1 MSSDL
6 RSMNYHVFLVFLCA
20 FRREVN
26 LSMTSNTINPLK
38 DYFIIEK
45 VKKILLYL
53 PLHIYIAHP
62 QTSILT
68 KYHLNSV
75 VTTILFMNEM
85 LGFFAEKNW
94 KLSTSEIA
102 SNDQL

>member
-1 MSSDL
+1 
-6 RSMNYHVFLVFLCA
+6 MNYHGVFLVFLCA
-20 FRREVN
+20 FRRAVN
-26 LSMTSNTINPLK
+26 LSMTSNTINQLK
-38 DYFIIEK
+38 DYFIIKK

-53 PLHIYIAHP
+53 PLYIYITHP

-75 VTTILFMNEM
+75 VTTILFMNGM

-94 KLSTSEIA
+94 KLSTPESA